1 MLELGRFNLHAMK
14 SDVLINMTSIKTLI

>member
-14 SDVLINMTSIKTLI
+14 SDVLINMTSIKT